1 MTMKS
6 ALIALTVLTLTATA
20 ASAAPHK
27 RDHRD
32 HYRRSHVPA
41 YEHVSIKRHAMQ
53 LAWIKR
59 QAWADGRITFRERIK
74 IRQAERRFA
83 QLLKRRHRY

>member
-1 MTMKS
+1 MKS
-6 ALIALTVLTLTATA
+6 ALIALTVLTMTATA

-32 HYRRSHVPA
+32 QYRRSHVSA
-41 YEHVSIKRHAMQ
+41 YEHVSIKRHAAQ
-53 LAWIKR
+53 LAWVKR
-59 QAWADGRITFRERIK
+59 QAWADGRITFRERLK

-83 QLLKRRHRY
+83 QLVKRSRRY